1 MVRAEELP
9 VVNGLSWSGEGGND
23 GLARVE
29 AERGVGMQTVSQLL
43 GEGQRTKCVGSE
55 VCVGGVCVGVCV
67 CVCQRRK
74 VMREAMD
81 SEAGSF
87 SSPFVTLGLRKLLI
101 CFN

>member
-29 AERGVGMQTVSQLL
+29 AERGVGMQIVSQLL
-43 GEGQRTKCVGSE
+43 GEGQRTKCMGSE
-55 VCVGGVCVGVCV
+55 VCVGAVCL

>member
-29 AERGVGMQTVSQLL
+29 AERGLGMQTVSQLL

-55 VCVGGVCVGVCV
+55 VWGVCL

-74 VMREAMD
+74 VMRGAVD

-87 SSPFVTLGLRKLLI
+87 SSPFVTLWLRKLLI